1 MTNPEIIIKKLIF
14 KTFSFKGYLIIVSR
28 MYFILYNIGFL
39 RSNAR
44 YKYHYF
50 LKNLINKNNVVIDI
64 GANLGY
70 YTLPFANWV
79 GPGGFVHA
87 VEPVQQVRD
96 VLKKNIGKRRNIKVL
111 PYALGSENKNIR
123 MGNNTIAEKGIIA
136 TGSHFVLEKDDMA
149 LNEFSAEM
157 KRGSELF
164 GNLEKLDFIKCD
176 VEGYETEIIPE
187 MDAILEKHKPTM
199 LIETKNEKRRFLLN
213 FLLERG
219 FMGYIL
225 ENKKLI
231 PADNSEE
238 ETEDD
243 IIFIHNSNITLLN
256 KFIE

>member
-14 KTFSFKGYLIIVSR
+14 KTFSFTMYLRIVSR
-28 MYFILYNIGFL
+28 FYFLLYNTGFL
-39 RSNAR
+39 RNNVR

-50 LKNLINKNNVVIDI
+50 LKNLINTNDVVIDI

-70 YTLPFANWV
+70 YTIPFAKWV
-79 GPGGFVHA
+79 GPGGFVYA
-87 VEPVQQVRD
+87 VEPVRQVRV
-96 VLKKNIGKRRNIKVL
+96 VLKNHIGKRRNIKLL

-136 TGSHFVLEKDDMA
+136 TGSHFVLEKDDTA

-164 GNLEKLDFIKCD
+164 KNLEKLDLIKCD
-176 VEGYETEIIPE
+176 VEGYETVIIPE
-187 MDAILEKHKPTM
+187 MESILTKHKPTM
-199 LIETKNEKRRFLLN
+199 LIETKNEKRVFLLN
-213 FLLERG
+213 YLLERG
-219 FMGYIL
+219 FKGYIL

-238 ETEDD
+238 KTEDD